1 MQATGMDAGGTRS
14 MSWKLTWRNDGPRAR
29 NAPARRSFSR
39 AAAAASVPSPSL
51 PGPGWVPGRGRVQ
64 LVQRRTSSAGA
75 THRIRRGAA
84 VAATGGLAMS
94 RASLAIRQGPTLPIT
109 LSSGAGNGTVA
120 TGRKATGPSG
130 S

>member
-1 MQATGMDAGGTRS
+1 MDAGGTRS

-29 NAPARRSFSR
+29 NAPRPPFVLEGRCRGLGAVTEPAGPRVGARSWPCTTGPAEDPVCR
-39 AAAAASVPSPSL
+39 ATQPDPTR
-51 PGPGWVPGRGRVQ
+51 GGGR
-64 LVQRRTSSAGA
+64 
-75 THRIRRGAA
+75 
-84 VAATGGLAMS
+84 ATGGLAMS